1 MKKRRTKE
9 SVCGGSNQRKEQH
22 ISSALILMVLVVDGR
37 EVGPGLTVASLL
49 DPALYP
55 DLSARTQAALEAGT
69 REVAAR

>member
-9 SVCGGSNQRKEQH
+9 SVCGSNQRKEQH
-22 ISSALILMVLVVDGR
+22 ISSALILMVLIVDGR

>member
-1 MKKRRTKE
+1 MC
-9 SVCGGSNQRKEQH
+9 VCGSNQRKEQH
-22 ISSALILMVLVVDGR
+22 ISSVPILMVLIVDGR
-37 EVGPGLTVASLL
+37 EVGPGLSVASLL